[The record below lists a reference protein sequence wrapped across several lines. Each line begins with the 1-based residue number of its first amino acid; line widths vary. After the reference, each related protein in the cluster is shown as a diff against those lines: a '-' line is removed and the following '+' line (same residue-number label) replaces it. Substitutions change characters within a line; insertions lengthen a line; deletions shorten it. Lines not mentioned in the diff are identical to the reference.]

1 MKTFYYVLMA
11 ACLAGGLASCSKDNP
26 SDDPTPTLS
35 VDNEEI
41 TLNATNASSVQL
53 TVPAGVSW
61 KAIHNSPWLNV
72 TPAEGTGSGQLS
84 FKFND
89 LGYRAVSSVINVT
102 IMTNSGSATVK
113 VTLPTPAN
121 QKPAATTAAV
131 YPTNNATDVSTE
143 LRFVWKEAV
152 DPDGDKLTYILEYS
166 TDQETWTT
174 VGASQG
180 IKSTGYAD
188 GSKTLTPETKYYWRV
203 TSWDMFGEKS
213 DPSETFSFTTGSA
226 AAGTW
231 TDGEA
236 RLYQD
241 NTNGSSDAFTIIV
254 SGDGF
259 TADDM
264 KPGGHW
270 DQVSVRAIESLFTN
284 VEPYKT
290 YRPYLRIWR
299 VAAISN
305 ESGIS
310 DKSGGTETPCST
322 LKDTKFGTMYDNT
335 SSSAWCGLYDDS
347 YPGQPGKTLDDA
359 WDIIRPSLPDGTT
372 DENCALII
380 LMNASHYNGTVN
392 YYSQSKRTTGFVCL
406 SPGATGTMQGFE
418 NVFVHEVGGHAIGH
432 LADCYTRASTITS
445 AKVQQTLQYQ
455 SLGWYLNVDVTGQ
468 KETCPW
474 SFIFRAPEYNA
485 YYSAVGLYEGARSH
499 DKGIWRSESISC
511 MNDNRFYYDAAS
523 RYAIVKQLKE
533 SAGETINWKDFVNK
547 DYDRANANTGT
558 RAEQIVPYNFLPLPE
573 PTIID
578 K

>member
-61 KAIHNSPWLNV
+61 KATHNSPWLNV

-213 DPSETFSFTTGSA
+213 DPSETFSLSQDPPPQVHGQM
-226 AAGTW
+226 
-231 TDGEA
+231 A
-236 RLYQD
+236 RPAC
-241 NTNGSSDAFTIIV
+241 T
-254 SGDGF
+254 
-259 TADDM
+259 
-264 KPGGHW
+264 
-270 DQVSVRAIESLFTN
+270 
-284 VEPYKT
+284 
-290 YRPYLRIWR
+290 
-299 VAAISN
+299 
-305 ESGIS
+305 
-310 DKSGGTETPCST
+310 
-322 LKDTKFGTMYDNT
+322 
-335 SSSAWCGLYDDS
+335 
-347 YPGQPGKTLDDA
+347 
-359 WDIIRPSLPDGTT
+359 
-372 DENCALII
+372 
-380 LMNASHYNGTVN
+380 
-392 YYSQSKRTTGFVCL
+392 
-406 SPGATGTMQGFE
+406 
-418 NVFVHEVGGHAIGH
+418 
-432 LADCYTRASTITS
+432 
-445 AKVQQTLQYQ
+445 
-455 SLGWYLNVDVTGQ
+455 
-468 KETCPW
+468 
-474 SFIFRAPEYNA
+474 
-485 YYSAVGLYEGARSH
+485 
-499 DKGIWRSESISC
+499 
-511 MNDNRFYYDAAS
+511 
-523 RYAIVKQLKE
+523 
-533 SAGETINWKDFVNK
+533 
-547 DYDRANANTGT
+547 
-558 RAEQIVPYNFLPLPE
+558 
-573 PTIID
+573 
-578 K
+578 